1 MSNITFTASSTL
13 AQNVGAHVNVIV
25 DGVKIGSTYV
35 GSTTKTYSFTAPNLA
50 SNTAHDV
57 QIVYDNDAV
66 ISGVDRNLLLN
77 SISVDGKT
85 FAATSAYE
93 VYHAT
98 GGPGNI
104 ASSGNMN
111 WAGTAEFS
119 LPASLFPSST
129 TTAPPPPPPPPPPP
143 TTGTGPDTITFTASA
158 TLAQNVGAH
167 VNVIVDG
174 QNIGSTYVGATTAT
188 YSFNTTL
195 APNSAHDVKL
205 VYDNDAVVSGVDR
218 NLQLNSIGINGKT
231 YAATSAYE
239 VYHATG
245 GPGDIASSGNM
256 YWNGTAEFSLPASEF
271 SSTTPPPP
279 PPPPPPPSTSPS
291 TPAPGFYVSASG
303 GSGGNGTASSP
314 FGTLQQALNAA
325 EGSTTKTIY
334 LQGGTYHF
342 GSTVNLGTAD
352 NGITIQSVPGS
363 QAVLDGGGSLS
374 TLIQLN
380 GSTGVTLQGL
390 TFQNTAANTRAALDL
405 NGASGN
411 TVVANHF
418 VNNGEAILVDNG
430 SNNNKVTGNQFDNS
444 STSAVEVQNQSNG
457 NLFDSNLVN
466 GTGAIDCTGGGFFVH
481 GGNNNTISH
490 NLVENTSGIGIG
502 IENWDSTTV
511 NVGNSIIGNIVQ
523 NSNMSSS
530 TTDSGAIYELG
541 RSNVDTKSV
550 ISGNYISGP
559 NQSASSGGHIIG
571 IYLDD
576 NTSGVQVTNNIVAN
590 TISNSVQIH
599 GGNNITIQNNIFDL
613 GANGLSAVLFQ
624 DRASDV
630 GGPTMANDVVQG
642 NIIVSTS
649 GSPTAFDNISGGAPT
664 INNNFFMDLINS
676 NFQTNGLAQ
685 TNAHYGNAQF
695 VNEAGGNYTLGSNSG
710 ATSIGFASIDQSV
723 MGLHPTTAHYYA

>member
-239 VYHATG
+239 VYHRSFHRRLLLLRRR
-245 GPGDIASSGNM
+245 PR
-256 YWNGTAEFSLPASEF
+256 LRPQLHPLPQPPASM
-271 SSTTPPPP
+271 SPP
-279 PPPPPPPSTSPS
+279 
-291 TPAPGFYVSASG
+291 
-303 GSGGNGTASSP
+303 
-314 FGTLQQALNAA
+314 
-325 EGSTTKTIY
+325 
-334 LQGGTYHF
+334 
-342 GSTVNLGTAD
+342 
-352 NGITIQSVPGS
+352 
-363 QAVLDGGGSLS
+363 QAVRVAMAPPQARS
-374 TLIQLN
+374 
-380 GSTGVTLQGL
+380 GL
-390 TFQNTAANTRAALDL
+390 CSRRSMLRRAAPPRRSISRE
-405 NGASGN
+405 GR
-411 TVVANHF
+411 
-418 VNNGEAILVDNG
+418 II
-430 SNNNKVTGNQFDNS
+430 
-444 STSAVEVQNQSNG
+444 SA
-457 NLFDSNLVN
+457 
-466 GTGAIDCTGGGFFVH
+466 
-481 GGNNNTISH
+481 
-490 NLVENTSGIGIG
+490 
-502 IENWDSTTV
+502 
-511 NVGNSIIGNIVQ
+511 
-523 NSNMSSS
+523 
-530 TTDSGAIYELG
+530 
-541 RSNVDTKSV
+541 R
-550 ISGNYISGP
+550 P
-559 NQSASSGGHIIG
+559 
-571 IYLDD
+571 
-576 NTSGVQVTNNIVAN
+576 
-590 TISNSVQIH
+590 
-599 GGNNITIQNNIFDL
+599 
-613 GANGLSAVLFQ
+613 
-624 DRASDV
+624 
-630 GGPTMANDVVQG
+630 
-642 NIIVSTS
+642 
-649 GSPTAFDNISGGAPT
+649 
-664 INNNFFMDLINS
+664 
-676 NFQTNGLAQ
+676 
-685 TNAHYGNAQF
+685 
-695 VNEAGGNYTLGSNSG
+695 
-710 ATSIGFASIDQSV
+710 
-723 MGLHPTTAHYYA
+723 